1 MCSRRRNRPSRLYVT
16 IGLLGL
22 FALAA
27 FIFSPRVISFSPA
40 HMSVN
45 VPSSSP
51 LVLEFSQSMDSNS
64 VETRISVDPSLPGTF
79 IWQDRVLRFEPQG
92 SWPRGE
98 HIRVHLQAGSRSVQ
112 FLPILRSY
120 SWEFAAGEPRFAY
133 LWPASGPAE
142 IYLQSFEDDA
152 AQRITESPFGIL
164 DFSLSADATT
174 IVYSRLRTDGRSD
187 LLLYD
192 LLDGQSHLA
201 VECPE
206 GVRCQNPVLSS
217 DGLNLAFERV
227 EETAQV
233 WLKRGDAESFEID
246 ESEGDVISPAWSHD
260 GRLAYYD
267 QARKSVL
274 IYDGEIVQS
283 IPNSLGMLG
292 AWSPEGDHLLLPE
305 IAFPD
310 ERGAYIS
317 HLVLI
322 DIDRGSITDL
332 SKESSGAVE
341 DASPAYSPNGEWV
354 AFARKYVDE
363 RWTPGRQLWIMRSD
377 GSFAQPLTEAPDFN
391 HSGFI
396 WSPESNS
403 ILFTRFNLTDPSA
416 PPEIWLIDIENKSS
430 QQLVQG
436 GILPRWIP

>member
-1 MCSRRRNRPSRLYVT
+1 
-16 IGLLGL
+16 
-22 FALAA
+22 
-27 FIFSPRVISFSPA
+27 
-40 HMSVN
+40 
-45 VPSSSP
+45 
-51 LVLEFSQSMDSNS
+51 
-64 VETRISVDPSLPGTF
+64 
-79 IWQDRVLRFEPQG
+79 
-92 SWPRGE
+92 
-98 HIRVHLQAGSRSVQ
+98 
-112 FLPILRSY
+112 
-120 SWEFAAGEPRFAY
+120 
-133 LWPASGPAE
+133 
-142 IYLQSFEDDA
+142 
-152 AQRITESPFGIL
+152 
-164 DFSLSADATT
+164 
-174 IVYSRLRTDGRSD
+174 
-187 LLLYD
+187 
-192 LLDGQSHLA
+192 
-201 VECPE
+201 
-206 GVRCQNPVLSS
+206 
-217 DGLNLAFERV
+217 
-227 EETAQV
+227 
-233 WLKRGDAESFEID
+233 
-246 ESEGDVISPAWSHD
+246 
-260 GRLAYYD
+260 
-267 QARKSVL
+267 VL

-317 HLVLI
+317 HLLLI

-416 PPEIWLIDIENKSS
+416 PPEIWLIDIKNKSS